1 MNCVSAR
8 IDDSSIGFPRG
19 YVYLIFSQFPKA
31 FYIGQTRGG
40 LGALGR
46 LSQHLSQ
53 TDSNTFLKRVA
64 QRHGLENTTPSDI
77 IFLAIDLPR
86 ERRFEG
92 SSSEYR
98 EAIEGAVHLIFLKQ
112 LCSTGL
118 SVPLVSNY
126 RINGYS
132 RHLDI
137 ELLAEDIVRFFF
149 QGISKHLGDLRAWNQ
164 KYC

>member
-19 YVYLIFSQFPKA
+19 YVYLIFSRIPNA
-31 FYIGQTRGG
+31 LYIGQTRNE

-53 TDSNTFLKRVA
+53 TESNTFLKRVA
-64 QRHGLENTTPSDI
+64 QRHSLENATPSDI

-86 ERRFEG
+86 EKRFEG

-112 LCSTGL
+112 LCAKGL
-118 SVPLVSNY
+118 NAPLISNY

-132 RHLDI
+132 RELDI
-137 ELLAEDIVRFFF
+137 ELLAADIVRFFF
-149 QGISKHLGDLRAWNQ
+149 QGISKYLGNLEASNSNHG
-164 KYC
+164 

>member
-19 YVYLIFSQFPKA
+19 YIYLIFSRVPSA
-31 FYIGQTRGG
+31 LYIGQTRGG

-64 QRHGLENTTPSDI
+64 HRHNLEDATPSDI
-77 IFLAIDLPR
+77 LFLAVDLPR

-92 SSSEYR
+92 RSSEYR
-98 EAIEGAVHLIFLKQ
+98 EAIEGAVHLTFLKQ
-112 LCSTGL
+112 LCHNGL
-118 SVPLVSNY
+118 TAPLVSNY

-132 RHLDI
+132 RHHDI
-137 ELLAEDIVRFFF
+137 GLLAEDIVQFFL
-149 QGISKHLGDLRAWNQ
+149 QGISKHLEVLKESG
-164 KYC
+164 